1 MFGRIWRNVATE
13 NKQKCDDKKSL
24 RPKKF
29 FVSDMN
35 TPVHFWVRQ
44 QRTEIYAGRAIFKKN
59 AKSSFIT
66 KDKQK

>member
-1 MFGRIWRNVATE
+1 
-13 NKQKCDDKKSL
+13 
-24 RPKKF
+24 
-29 FVSDMN
+29 MN